1 MIAIAAMALAI
12 GLAMGFAVLGAAI
25 GQGYAANGALN
36 GVARQPE
43 MAGRIQMLLLLSLA
57 FIESLV
63 LFTFFLAFQLL
74 GKLPNAAEVDM
85 SKVSAYEQRRVSL
98 YATEN
103 QDIERKK

>member
-12 GLAMGFAVLGAAI
+12 GTAMGFAVLGAAI
-25 GQGYAANGALN
+25 GQGHAANGALN

-85 SKVSAYEQRRVSL
+85 TKVSAYEQRQDSNL

-103 QDIERKK
+103 QDPENR